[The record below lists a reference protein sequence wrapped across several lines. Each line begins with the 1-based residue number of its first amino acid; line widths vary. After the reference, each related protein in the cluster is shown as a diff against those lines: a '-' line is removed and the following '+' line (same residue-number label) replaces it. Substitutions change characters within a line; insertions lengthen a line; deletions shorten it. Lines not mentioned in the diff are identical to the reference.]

1 MVASRGMGMM
11 VYWPVPPRREGRAAL
26 GTKFDHV
33 ETRMRWS
40 GCLAGA
46 VLAIALIV
54 IGCDRAPTRT
64 GSKAATAD
72 EAASADATTPG
83 EAQPA
88 SAAQPHAAQ
97 TQPANAYLTINGKIT
112 EFPAARLRL
121 HKTAEGVR
129 CLLFSNDPRNATS
142 SQYKGNS
149 FYFELPLQIT
159 DPSDLGNAAYTYKSD
174 DSEPAETPTGIFLH
188 GIRYH
193 LQPQDVAIRFD
204 ADGKKVM
211 AQVMGRFLVVRN
223 DGENVP
229 GQAASVQGTLY
240 TTAEIEEEK

>member
-1 MVASRGMGMM
+1 
-11 VYWPVPPRREGRAAL
+11 
-26 GTKFDHV
+26 
-33 ETRMRWS
+33 MRWS
-40 GCLAGA
+40 GRSAGV
-46 VLAIALIV
+46 VLAIALV
-54 IGCDRAPTRT
+54 AGCDRRPTST
-64 GSKAATAD
+64 GSKAAPA
-72 EAASADATTPG
+72 EEVASADAPG
-83 EAQPA
+83 DAQPA

-97 TQPANAYLTINGKIT
+97 TQPANAYLTINGKVT

-159 DPSDLGNAAYTYKSD
+159 DPSDLSNAAYTYKSD

-193 LQPQDVAIRFD
+193 LQPQDVSIRFD

-211 AQVMGRFLVVRN
+211 AQVAGRFLVVRN